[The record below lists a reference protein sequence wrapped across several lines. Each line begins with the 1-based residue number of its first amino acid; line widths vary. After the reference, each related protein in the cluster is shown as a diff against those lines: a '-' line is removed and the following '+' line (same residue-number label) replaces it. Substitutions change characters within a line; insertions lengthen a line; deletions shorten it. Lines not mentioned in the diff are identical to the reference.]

1 MIRRYRLL
9 EVIFN
14 MSDPIRSDKSRA
26 IRNPFSTLS
35 RLLGPG
41 VIAGAADD
49 DPSGIAAYSQAGA
62 QFGYQQLWS
71 VVLTFPFMV
80 AIQLVA
86 ARIGRVTGKGIIANA
101 RLIYP
106 EWVVVSLVF
115 LVVAANTI
123 NIAADLA
130 AMGSAITLVI
140 GGPATFY
147 ALLFGLFCTFSEV
160 FIPYRRYAHVLKWLT
175 LVLFVYVLAVFT
187 IHIEWIEALNAT
199 ISPSFVVTT
208 DYLLTIVA
216 VFGTTISP
224 YVFFWQ
230 TAQEV
235 EDMELAGERP
245 LIEQKHDISRHLQ
258 RISIDTGVGM
268 AFSNAIAFCIMITT
282 AATLHQAGLTNITTA
297 AEAAEALRPLAGP
310 LTFGLFSLGIIG
322 TGLLAVPVLAG
333 SAGYAVAEAMQWRS
347 SLELQ
352 PMRARGFYAVIAAST
367 LMGAI
372 LGFTAIDPIKM
383 LFWAAVING
392 FVAVPV
398 MVAMMIMAT
407 RLHLRGQYRVGVGV
421 TVAGWASTLLMAI
434 AAAFLLWSTFT

>member
-1 MIRRYRLL
+1 ML
-9 EVIFN
+9 ETDHITKKRSVIH
-14 MSDPIRSDKSRA
+14 PIG
-26 IRNPFSTLS
+26 TLS

-49 DPSGIAAYSQAGA
+49 DPSGIATYSQAGA

-86 ARIGRVTGKGIIANA
+86 ARIGRVTGKGVIANA

-106 EWVVVSLVF
+106 EPVVIALVM
-115 LVVAANTI
+115 LVVIANTI

-130 AMGSAITLVI
+130 AMGAAITLVI
-140 GGPATFY
+140 GGPAPIY
-147 ALLFGLFCTFSEV
+147 ALIFGIFCALSEV
-160 FIPYRRYAHVLKWLT
+160 FIPYRSYAHVLKWLT
-175 LVLFVYVLAVFT
+175 LVLFVYVLAVLT
-187 IHIEWIEALNAT
+187 VHIEWIEALHA
-199 ISPSFVVTT
+199 IFRPSFEVTT

-235 EDMELAGERP
+235 EDMQLARERP
-245 LIEQKHDISRHLQ
+245 LIEQAQDTKHHLQ
-258 RISIDTGVGM
+258 RMAIDTGVGM
-268 AFSNAIAFCIMITT
+268 AFSNGIAFCIMITT
-282 AATLHQAGLTNITTA
+282 AATLHQAGMTNIATA

-310 LTFGLFSLGIIG
+310 LTFALFSLGIIG

-333 SAGYAVAEAMQWRS
+333 SAGYAVAEAMHWRS
-347 SLELQ
+347 SLELK
-352 PMRARGFYAVIAAST
+352 PLRARGFYAVIAAAT
-367 LMGAI
+367 LIGAA

-398 MVAMMIMAT
+398 MVAMMIMAS
-407 RLHLRGQYRVGVGV
+407 RLHLMGKYRLGAGVAI
-421 TVAGWASTLLMAI
+421 AGWASTLLMAV
-434 AAAFLLWSTFT
+434 AAGVLLWSIFA

>member
-1 MIRRYRLL
+1 MADDLEPKLQIPVQKPLVTLL
-9 EVIFN
+9 
-14 MSDPIRSDKSRA
+14 
-26 IRNPFSTLS
+26 

-49 DPSGIAAYSQAGA
+49 DPSGIATYSQSGA
-62 QFGYQQLWS
+62 QFGFHQLWS

-86 ARIGRVTGKGIIANA
+86 ARIGRVTGKGIISNA

-106 EWVVVSLVF
+106 EWIVILLVGI
-115 LVVAANTI
+115 VIIANTI

-130 AMGSAITLVI
+130 AMGSAITLVF
-140 GGPATFY
+140 GGTGPIY
-147 ALLFGLFCTFSEV
+147 ALSFGLFCAIAEV
-160 FIPYRRYAHVLKWLT
+160 FVPYRRYSHILKWLT
-175 LVLFVYVLAVFT
+175 LVLFVYVAAVLT
-187 IHIEWIEALNAT
+187 IHIEWNEALFALVQPHFE
-199 ISPSFVVTT
+199 ITT
-208 DYLLTIVA
+208 DYLLVIVA

-235 EDMELAGERP
+235 EDMHLAREQP
-245 LIEQKHDISRHLQ
+245 LVHQMVDSGHHLK
-258 RISIDTGVGM
+258 RMAIDTGVGM
-268 AFSNAIAFCIMITT
+268 AFSNGIAFCIMITT
-282 AATLHQAGLTNITTA
+282 AATLHQAGVTTISTA

-310 LTFGLFSLGIIG
+310 LTFALFSLGIIG

-352 PMRARGFYAVIAAST
+352 PLRARGFYAVIAAAT
-367 LMGAI
+367 LMGAA
-372 LGFTAIDPIKM
+372 LGFSTIDPIKM
-383 LFWAAVING
+383 LFWAAVLNG

-398 MVAMMIMAT
+398 MIAMMIMAS
-407 RLHLRGQYRVGVGV
+407 RESLMGQFKIGPAIRI
-421 TVAGWASTLLMAI
+421 AGWASTLLMA
-434 AAAFLLWSTFT
+434 AAAGFLLWSLFV

>member
-1 MIRRYRLL
+1 MILP
-9 EVIFN
+9 VDTQQKP
-14 MSDPIRSDKSRA
+14 SVSHPA
-26 IRNPFSTLS
+26 TTLI

-49 DPSGIAAYSQAGA
+49 DPSGIATYSQAGA

-86 ARIGRVTGKGIIANA
+86 ARIGRVTGKGVIANA

-106 EWVVVSLVF
+106 EWVVIALVA
-115 LVVAANTI
+115 LVVVANTI

-130 AMGSAITLVI
+130 AMGSAITLI
-140 GGPATFY
+140 MGGPAPFY
-147 ALLFGLFCTFSEV
+147 ALLVGIFCAIAEV
-160 FIPYRRYAHVLKWLT
+160 FVPYRRYSHILKWLT

-187 IHIEWIEALNAT
+187 IHIDWIEAVHAT
-199 ISPSFVVTT
+199 LKPTFELDT

-235 EDMELAGERP
+235 EDMQLARERP
-245 LIEQKHDISRHLQ
+245 LVEQAEDTGHHLK
-258 RISIDTGVGM
+258 RMAIDTGIGM
-268 AFSNAIAFCIMITT
+268 AFSNGIAFCIMITT
-282 AATLHQAGLTNITTA
+282 AATLHQAGMTNIATA
-297 AEAAEALRPLAGP
+297 ADAAEALRPLAGP
-310 LTFGLFSLGIIG
+310 LTFALFSLGIIG

-333 SAGYAVAEAMQWRS
+333 SAGYAVAEAMHWRS
-347 SLELQ
+347 SLELK
-352 PMRARGFYAVIAAST
+352 PLRARGFYAVIAAAT
-367 LMGAI
+367 LIGAA
-372 LGFTAIDPIKM
+372 LGFTAMDPIKM

-398 MVAMMIMAT
+398 MVAMMIMAS
-407 RLHLRGQYRVGVGV
+407 RLNLMGKYRLGKGVAL
-421 TVAGWASTLLMAI
+421 AGWASTLLMAV
-434 AAAFLLWSTFT
+434 AAGFLLWSIFA